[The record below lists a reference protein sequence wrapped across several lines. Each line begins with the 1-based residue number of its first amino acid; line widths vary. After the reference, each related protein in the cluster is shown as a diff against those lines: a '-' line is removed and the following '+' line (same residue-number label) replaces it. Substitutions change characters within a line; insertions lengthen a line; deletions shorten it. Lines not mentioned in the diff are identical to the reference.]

1 MRCFRHW
8 KWNLDEIYVKING
21 EMHNLCRAVDPGN
34 LTSIFLSGIFSL
46 REDIPARYLIF
57 G

>member
-1 MRCFRHW
+1 MANNDIDVNAAKDIQTWAQETF
-8 KWNLDEIYVKING
+8 K
-21 EMHNLCRAVDPGN
+21 PGN

-46 REDIPARYLIF
+46 REDIPACYLIF